1 MKVFELREATGIG
14 GLVPAERPDPAPG
27 SGEVLVRMKAASLNY
42 RDLVV
47 AKGGYGR
54 NQKLPLTPLS
64 DGAGEVAGTGEGV
77 RRFTT
82 GDRVA
87 GCFMP
92 GWIAGGFRE
101 DYSASALGGARD
113 GVLAEYVIFPEHGL
127 VRIPP
132 HLSWEEAACLPCAA
146 LTAWNALIVAA
157 RLRPG
162 NTVLVLGSGGVSVFA
177 LQLAR
182 LAGAAVIATSSSNER
197 LERLRELGAE
207 RLINYRE
214 TPRWGSTVREMTGGA
229 GVDVVVE
236 VGGAGTLEQSLRA
249 VRGGGTISLI
259 GVLAGPGEFNPNWIF
274 MKSVRLQGIYV
285 GSREMFEQMN
295 AAIETAALRPVI
307 DRVFPFAE
315 TPAAYRHLDAGA
327 HFGKVVIR
335 IG

>member
-1 MKVFELREATGIG
+1 MEVFEIREATGIG
-14 GLVPAERPDPAPG
+14 GLVLAERPDPAPG
-27 SGEVLVRMKAASLNY
+27 PGELLVRMKAASLNY

-87 GCFMP
+87 GCFMQD
-92 GWIAGGFRE
+92 WVSGGFHER
-101 DYSASALGGARD
+101 YGASALGGARD

-127 VRIPP
+127 VRVPP

-146 LTAWNALIVAA
+146 LTAWNALFVAA

-177 LQLAR
+177 LQFAR

-214 TPRWGSTVREMTGGA
+214 TPRWGRTVRELTRG

-249 VRGGGTISLI
+249 VRGGGAISLI
-259 GVLAGPGEFNPNWIF
+259 GVLAGPGEFNPNRIF
-274 MKSVRLQGIYV
+274 MKAVRLQGIYV

-295 AAIETAALRPVI
+295 AAIEAAALRPVV
-307 DRVFPFAE
+307 DRVFPLAE
-315 TPAAYRHLDAGA
+315 TPAAYRHLEAGA